1 MDQANYWIIVLMG
14 VSGTGKSTVGIELS
28 QFLGVSFLEGDD
40 LHPVANKN
48 KMKAGIPLMDEDR
61 HPWLDDLREINN
73 QTRKN
78 LVLSCSALKR
88 SYRDILTDHKN
99 RTFFV
104 HLHAPYRVIEER
116 LSLRK
121 EHFFNPQLLKDQ
133 FEKLELLEE
142 KETGIQINV
151 DQSIDL
157 VVAEISRSLNH
168 LLV

>member
-1 MDQANYWIIVLMG
+1 MG
-14 VSGTGKSTVGIELS
+14 VSGTGKSTIGIELS
-28 QFLGVSFLEGDD
+28 RMLEIPFLEGDD
-40 LHPVANKN
+40 LHSVANKN
-48 KMKAGIPLMDEDR
+48 KMKSGVPLMDEDR
-61 HPWLDDLREINN
+61 LPWLEGLREINDHA
-73 QTRKN
+73 RKN

-88 SYRDILTDHKN
+88 SYRDILAGHKN

-104 HLHAPYRVIEER
+104 HLHAPYSVIKER

-133 FEKLELLEE
+133 FEKLEILEE

-157 VVAEISRSLNH
+157 VIAEISRSLNH

>member
-1 MDQANYWIIVLMG
+1 MG
-14 VSGTGKSTVGIELS
+14 VSGTGKSTIGMKLS
-28 QFLGVSFLEGDD
+28 QKLGVPFLEGDD

-48 KMKAGIPLMDEDR
+48 KMRTGIPLTDKDR
-61 HPWLDDLREINN
+61 LPWLDDLREINN
-73 QTRKN
+73 QSKKN

-88 SYRDILTDHKN
+88 SYRDILTDHRN
-99 RTFFV
+99 RTYFV

-133 FEKLELLEE
+133 FQNLELLEE

-168 LLV
+168 LMV

>member
-1 MDQANYWIIVLMG
+1 M
-14 VSGTGKSTVGIELS
+14 
-28 QFLGVSFLEGDD
+28 
-40 LHPVANKN
+40 
-48 KMKAGIPLMDEDR
+48 
-61 HPWLDDLREINN
+61 
-73 QTRKN
+73 
-78 LVLSCSALKR
+78 LSCSALKR

-133 FEKLELLEE
+133 FENLELLEE
-142 KETGIQINV
+142 KETGILINV
-151 DQSIDL
+151 DKSIDL